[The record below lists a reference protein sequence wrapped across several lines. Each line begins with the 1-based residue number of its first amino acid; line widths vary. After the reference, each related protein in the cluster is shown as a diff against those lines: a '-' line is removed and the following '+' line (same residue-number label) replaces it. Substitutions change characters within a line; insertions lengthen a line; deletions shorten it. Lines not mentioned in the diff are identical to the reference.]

1 MSPGPESTH
10 PCLLLYLETAVPC
23 LGFSSKAVQLSVGR
37 ILSVC
42 LPTYLD
48 FEYYQLLHSPPS
60 LCFFHTQIKK
70 KKNLFPWLHQVLVVA
85 LGIFSLMIEDMW
97 NLVS

>member
-10 PCLLLYLETAVPC
+10 PCLLLYLETAIPC
-23 LGFSSKAVQLSVGR
+23 LGFSSKAVQLSAGR

-42 LPTYLD
+42 LPAYLD

-70 KKNLFPWLHQVLVVA
+70 KKFISVAAPGLSCSTQNHQ
-85 LGIFSLMIEDMW
+85 SND
-97 NLVS
+97 

>member
-23 LGFSSKAVQLSVGR
+23 LGFSSKAVQLSAGR

-70 KKNLFPWLHQVLVVA
+70 KKKFISVAAPGLSCSTRNLQ
-85 LGIFSLMIEDMW
+85 SND
-97 NLVS
+97 